1 MRICN
6 VVECKHHTKED
17 NCTKGMLTMKRI
29 VINGVIYAVCLQFYR
44 KQKFK
49 KMEQQIITYIQNNE
63 GKCVC
68 DLFASFLGSNY
79 NKLKAECLESI
90 RHLKARD
97 LIEETNVDICSYLE
111 FKT

>member
-29 VINGVIYAVCLQFYR
+29 VINGVIYAVCLQFFR
-44 KQKFK
+44 KQKYK
-49 KMEQQIITYIQNNE
+49 KMEQRVITYIQNNE
-63 GKCVC
+63 DRCACG
-68 DLFASFLGSNY
+68 LFASFKGSDY
-79 NKLKAECLESI
+79 DELKDECLLAI
-90 RHLKARD
+90 KHLEDRN
-97 LIEETNVDICSYLE
+97 LIEKIYKYDCMHLE